1 MGEASA
7 LTPTLSQRER
17 ETIELWPKGILS
29 PEQFAEAWRALRPAF
44 LARMAEHRIPPELA
58 DPLAEIY
65 LPLAA
70 WAQRQRNRG
79 TLVLGV
85 NGAQGSGKST
95 LCDFLKLA
103 LEQTHGLRVAGFS
116 IDDLY
121 KTRADRERLA
131 REVHPLFITR
141 GVPGTHD
148 VGLGLATLHA
158 LRSAAPDT
166 ATALPSFDKARDDRR
181 PEAEWP
187 RFRGR
192 PDVIVFEGWCVGTAP
207 QPDAALAE
215 PVNELERSEDV
226 DGAWRRYVNERLK
239 DEYARL
245 FGQLDRLAMLKVPG
259 MASVFEWRGL
269 QEKKLAAKTAPG
281 GQSRLMDAAGLRRF
295 IMHYERLTRHNLSE
309 MPGRADVVLD
319 LDAAHRFTRV
329 HLTNN
334 GAAANP
340 TENRM

>member
-1 MGEASA
+1 MAESASFA
-7 LTPTLSQRER
+7 
-17 ETIELWPKGILS
+17 LWPEGILS
-29 PEQFAEAWRALRPAF
+29 PAAYADQWERLHPAF
-44 LARMAEHRIPPELA
+44 LARMAEHQIPAGLADELA
-58 DPLAEIY
+58 GIY

-70 WAQRQRNRG
+70 WVHQQTHRRDGA

-103 LEQTHGLRVAGFS
+103 LEQAHGLRVAGFS

-148 VGLGLATLHA
+148 VGLGLAPLQA
-158 LRSAAPDT
+158 LRSAAPET
-166 ATALPSFDKARDDRR
+166 TTALPSFDKARDDRR
-181 PEAEWP
+181 PVADWP
-187 RFRGR
+187 RFQGR

-207 QPDAALAE
+207 QADAALAG
-215 PVNELERSEDV
+215 PVNELERSEDA
-226 DGAWRRYVNERLK
+226 DGAWRRHVNEWLK
-239 DEYARL
+239 GGYAEL
-245 FGQLDRLAMLKVPG
+245 FGELDLLVMLKVPG
-259 MASVFEWRGL
+259 MESVFEWRSL
-269 QEKKLAAKTAPG
+269 QERKLAEKTAPSAG
-281 GQSRLMDAAGLRRF
+281 RRLMDAAGIRRF
-295 IMHYERLTRHNLSE
+295 VMHYERLTRHNLSE

-329 HLTNN
+329 WIGSDGNTPNP
-334 GAAANP
+334 AAG
-340 TENRM
+340 EI